1 MASSSHY
8 HYHRE
13 GDKDAIDTVFDDL
26 FENTDVIPEPKER
39 KNVFLL
45 RETGK
50 KATTNSG
57 KIILVKRQ
65 HTTTVY
71 FGAGFE

>member
-8 HYHRE
+8 HYH
-13 GDKDAIDTVFDDL
+13 KDDDAE
-26 FENTDVIPEPKER
+26 FESMFEDFLEIPDIIPEPKER

-50 KATTNSG
+50 KAT
-57 KIILVKRQ
+57 
-65 HTTTVY
+65 
-71 FGAGFE
+71 